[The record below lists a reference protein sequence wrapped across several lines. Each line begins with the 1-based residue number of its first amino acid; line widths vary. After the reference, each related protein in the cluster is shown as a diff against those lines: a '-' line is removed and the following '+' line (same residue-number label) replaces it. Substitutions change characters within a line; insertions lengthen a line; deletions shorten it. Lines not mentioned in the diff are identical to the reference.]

1 MQIGAGSSN
10 TMDDAALSVQILSS
24 APCHADRQRY
34 SAEKMPNS
42 FQLMFKRFASSTL
55 AALCL
60 VVCARPQTAT
70 QHASLLPR
78 VQQLR
83 YGRGSLPLCSLG
95 PLASIDDPMLREELG
110 QILDRHCDASRH
122 PSKFILLTHEVS
134 GGDLPGANDT
144 FSHESRESYTL
155 SIGPSGV
162 KLHAKT
168 TAGLFYAV
176 QTFRQLI
183 EGSPNSYTLPFV
195 EIADWP
201 SMPYRG
207 FMMDMSHGAILTVAE
222 VERQLDL
229 LAEFKANQYFFY
241 VETDLDLDGYPLLH
255 KDSNWSKQDIRTIV
269 DYARQRHIDVVP
281 CVELYGHLHD
291 LFRLERYSDMAALS
305 HGGEA
310 NPADPRVQKILEDWL
325 RQYAALF
332 PSPWLH
338 LGFDEPFE
346 LERAGSKAAGGVA
359 PDVLWLQHLQR
370 MARITSELG
379 KRPLFWADIDEG
391 AYIFNKYP
399 GLAAGLPKNAIAAP
413 WFYDARPNYDNL
425 LDLFAINHVPI
436 LVATGISDWDNIA
449 PDFDSTFANID
460 GFLAA
465 GREANALGMLNTE
478 WSDSALALHREA
490 QAAMAYGAVAAW
502 QSDPAD
508 RAHFFADYTHLRYA
522 PAAAEKVSA
531 ALSSIAQAQ
540 TLLRQTLGSETSFR
554 MWDDPFEPHRLARM
568 TQHAQDL
575 HSARLDAEQAEENL
589 LEVKQMVARQSNTD
603 EIDSLILLTKMLDY
617 AAMKFLYAVEIAANF
632 DALPEHPSVA
642 DIGYL
647 LKRETSS
654 RNHSRVGD
662 LLDTAGELEQAYSSE
677 WLKQYKPFR
686 LATAQARWRA
696 EQEFWRH
703 FQASVWSVTQNF
715 KEKDARPTLEEV
727 LAVR

>member
-1 MQIGAGSSN
+1 MQNSPGLSN
-10 TMDDAALSVQILSS
+10 TMDAVALSVQNTSAATCRILHRGYP
-24 APCHADRQRY
+24 AK
-34 SAEKMPNS
+34 KMPNS
-42 FQLMFKRFASSTL
+42 PSRSLRRFAPC
-55 AALCL
+55 ALIAL
-60 VVCARPQTAT
+60 ILPVWAPAQGNTPHTA
-70 QHASLLPR
+70 LLPR

-83 YGRGSLPLCSLG
+83 YTEGALPLCSLVL
-95 PLASIDDPMLREELG
+95 PSSASDDFLHEEL
-110 QILDRHCDASRH
+110 QRILNQHCDAKRN
-122 PSKFILLTHEVS
+122 PSKPLLLTRDTDE
-134 GGDLPGANDT
+134 GQLPGTNDI
-144 FSHESRESYTL
+144 SSSDSRESYRL
-155 SIGPSGV
+155 SVGAAGV
-162 KLHAKT
+162 KLHART

-176 QTFRQLI
+176 QTLRQLI

-222 VERQLDL
+222 VEKQLDL
-229 LAEFKANQYFFY
+229 LAEFKANQYYFY

-269 DYARQRHIDVVP
+269 DYARQRHIDVIP

-310 NPADPRVQKILEDWL
+310 NPADPRIQKILEDWL

-346 LERAGSKAAGGVA
+346 LERAGSKAAGGIA

-370 MARITSELG
+370 MARIASSLG

-413 WFYDARPNYDNL
+413 WFYDARPDYSNL
-425 LDLFAINHVPI
+425 LDLFATNHVPI
-436 LVATGISDWDNIA
+436 LVATGVSDWDNIA
-449 PDFDSTFANID
+449 PDFDSTFTNID

-465 GREANALGMLNTE
+465 GRKANALGMMNTV

-490 QAAMAYGAVAAW
+490 LSAVAYGAVAAW
-502 QSDPAD
+502 QSSPTD
-508 RAHFFADYTHLRYA
+508 RTHFFADYTHLRYA

-531 ALSSIAQAQ
+531 ALTSIAQAQ

-554 MWDDPFEPHRLARM
+554 MWDDPFESHRLARI
-568 TQHAQDL
+568 TPHAQEL
-575 HSARLDAEQAEENL
+575 HAARLAAEQAQSEL
-589 LEVKQMVARQSNTD
+589 LEAKQMVAPQSNND
-603 EIDSLILLTKMLDY
+603 ELDSLILATKMLDY
-617 AAMKFLYAVEIAANF
+617 TGMKFLYAIEIAANF
-632 DALPEHPSVA
+632 NALPEHPSTA
-642 DIGYL
+642 DISYL

-654 RNHSRVGD
+654 RNHSRAGD
-662 LLDTAGELEQAYSSE
+662 LMDTAGELEQVYSNE
-677 WLKQYKPFR
+677 WLKQYKPYR
-686 LATAQARWRA
+686 LSTAQARWRA
-696 EQEFWRH
+696 EQEYWRH
-703 FQASVWSVTQNF
+703 FQASVWTVTQNF